1 VSEQTS
7 SAAAPQSAASRAA
20 SAGEPPVTLAELR
33 TIDLFEE
40 LSDEQLAAWIPLAHS
55 YLVPAGEPIAEQ
67 GEQNRGMQLLLR
79 GEAQA
84 SIVDGAG
91 SEPVG
96 KHRAPTW
103 MGAIAALTGGSL
115 GVRMIAVTDCRMALV
130 DAEDFR
136 HLAFEQPAIHRRVM
150 QQVAPVMSRIT
161 SREQSRERL
170 TSLGTMAAG
179 LAHELNNPAAA
190 ARRAAQQLTEALD
203 VISAAL
209 ASFVEAGVERE
220 QAAQLVELQQQA
232 VARAAS
238 STALAA
244 LDAADAED
252 ELLEALEALGVP
264 EPWRMAEPL
273 AVGGADAAW
282 LARVAELAGPAATGA
297 ALRWIAATLAA
308 GRLAAELEES
318 TERMSSLVTA
328 VKSYSYM
335 DRGDLVEVDLHEGL
349 ETTLA
354 VLGYKLKHTEIVVVR
369 EYDRALP
376 KLTVRGSELNQ
387 VWTNLLDN
395 AIDALGERGTI
406 TISTRADGEC
416 VVVAIADDGPGVPD
430 DVASRIFDPFFT
442 TKDVGA
448 GTGLGLATARRIV
461 VDRHDGSLT
470 LDSRPGRTTFTVRL
484 PFTQA

>member
-1 VSEQTS
+1 MS
-7 SAAAPQSAASRAA
+7 
-20 SAGEPPVTLAELR
+20 EPPVTLQELR

-40 LSDEQLAAWIPLAHS
+40 LSDAQLAEWIPAARAYLA
-55 YLVPAGEPIAEQ
+55 PAGHVIAEQ
-67 GEQNRGMQLLLR
+67 GEENRGMQLLLR

-84 SIVDGAG
+84 SIGDGAG

-96 KHRAPTW
+96 KHKAPTW
-103 MGAIAALTGGSL
+103 MGAIATLTGGSL
-115 GVRMIAVTDCRMALV
+115 GVRMQAETDCRLALIEA
-130 DAEDFR
+130 DDFR
-136 HLAFEQPAIHRRVM
+136 RLAFEQPVIHRRVM

-190 ARRAAQQLTEALD
+190 ARRASQQLTEALE
-203 VISAAL
+203 VISSSL
-209 ASFVEAGVERE
+209 ARFVEAGVDRE
-220 QAAQLVELQQQA
+220 QAGQLVVLQQQA
-232 VARAAS
+232 VAHAAS

-252 ELLEALEALGVP
+252 ELLERLEALGVE
-264 EPWRMAEPL
+264 EPWQLAEPL
-273 AVGGADAAW
+273 AVGGVDSAW
-282 LARVAELAGPAATGA
+282 VDRVAELAGPATDA
-297 ALRWIAATLAA
+297 ALRWVAATLSA
-308 GRLAAELEES
+308 GRLAAELQES
-318 TERMSSLVTA
+318 TERMSGLVTA

-354 VLGYKLKHTEIVVVR
+354 VLGYKLKHTEIVVER
-369 EYDRALP
+369 DYDRALP

-406 TISTRADGEC
+406 TISTRAEGDC
-416 VVVAIADDGPGVPD
+416 AVVEIADDGPGVPE

-442 TKDVGA
+442 TKDVGS

-461 VDRHDGSLT
+461 VERHAGSLT
-470 LDSRPGRTTFTVRL
+470 LDSRPGRTTFRVRL